1 MKSEAMDV
9 MIILMPESRHR
20 YDLYEITARHHWAR
34 SAQFEE
40 PIEESETSPI
50 HESNIFSQV
59 NGTKKNA
66 TIVYS
71 TCYPSNETCQN
82 ATSNCSGHGQC
93 RRKYKAQSDE
103 DDSCYTCGCIPSIN
117 ITLSKNGKDEIAKR
131 TYWGGA
137 ACQKEDVSSPFW
149 LLLGI
154 TVLLIGVV
162 SAGVGMLFSIG
173 EEKLPSVIGAGVSGP
188 KTR

>member
-1 MKSEAMDV
+1 

-20 YDLYEITARHHWAR
+20 YNLYEIRARPHRAR

-40 PIEESETSPI
+40 PMEESESSPV
-50 HESNIFSQV
+50 HESNLFSQ
-59 NGTKKNA
+59 TKEKKQNS
-66 TIVYS
+66 TMPIWS
-71 TCYPSNETCQN
+71 TCYPSNDTCQN
-82 ATSNCSGHGQC
+82 ATNNCSGHGQC
-93 RRKYKAQSDE
+93 KMKYKSKNQGE
-103 DDSCYTCGCIPSIN
+103 SCYTCGCIPSIN
-117 ITLSKNGKDEIAKR
+117 ITLSKDGKDEIARR

-154 TVLLIGVV
+154 TVVLIGIV
-162 SAGVGMLFSIG
+162 SAGIGMLFSIG

-188 KTR
+188 RAR